1 MATAT
6 MDSFDAPMGD
16 FGSDN
21 DIQMNI
27 SEPWL
32 TNDMA
37 MDADEDG
44 SMSQEIEMSDHVDN
58 EDPAEFEMLDGEGR
72 AEDVEPRDVEFEDAS
87 HSMAA
92 EPFTPQ
98 PTELEMTAYSQPSQ
112 ADASQPLFPTG
123 AETYMHSTVPTLP
136 QEEQPQPGSEAV
148 AHAPTEF
155 QHPTGVS
162 DENAEHPASD
172 STQPADALTAT
183 DGAEPAQSGAA
194 LFEEPVHSQ
203 QHDPS
208 AIDSSTNPTST
219 EGTSQPHEHAS
230 QPTDIRNSQPQE
242 DVGEAGMVADAF
254 ENALVDGDYRP
265 TVLLSTPDP
274 DCPEVYLFNPPP
286 DSTDVRVL
294 LGTRPPTCYYAPLS
308 DLFVALRQQEFV
320 KRLPDIDIAE
330 LTVEA
335 YDIRL
340 VISETNPATSS
351 CSLHD
356 FDMIHSNEG
365 LSGYLR
371 LRLTA
376 PVPFIERFS
385 RLKAKFEASLDQMD
399 GNNEQVEENY
409 NEHQHAE
416 EQAEYEQEQEAEQQ
430 EQAIP
435 EVGAPQNGDAP
446 DTSAPFE
453 DPSVPTEVPQTT
465 IADHLDADEAHEAA
479 GETPVSADQ
488 DSAATTDVYAT
499 ATGSADQAT
508 EYAEHADPY
517 EEGDEGVEQ
526 QSYDEYVEQAEGGQ
540 EAVVDFNEQQSGQ
553 EYAEEQQE
561 EYNEDGYEE
570 GTYDEKVDEKLYGGE
585 HVAQGASD
593 VAGEGEHPAGNDEHE
608 RTGHEEASATD
619 EAPGAVAEEYNGD
632 PQPTDPNADPAQLP
646 PLPEDDGDEDDS
658 ELTTEGTSYQDP
670 IVVPEPEAQAE
681 GEGEEDVEEEYYEE
695 GEEEYYEEG
704 EYEEEYEE
712 GAEVGEEVPAGEGEG
727 APVVEAEA
735 EGAPQQAAEDAAVG
749 VGGEAGEVVED
760 GDGQAHAEAS
770 VTDEQVNIEAGEVHA
785 AIEDEHVAT
794 EDAEAEVEDDE
805 ADAEGEDDVD
815 EDGNDTYGF
824 AQYEPDTTAD
834 TTLDLHEVATDAA
847 EQHEADVGEQLEVA
861 SNISSTTLSSTSPMP
876 PPKASFAEAA
886 EMQSLDTAFSKPS
899 DASLSKPSDASFSQ
913 PLQSSLSRSAKTPL
927 AKSSSKRSL
936 REVEEDDEE
945 GALSGQEMSPGTKR
959 ARVEA

>member
-1 MATAT
+1 
-6 MDSFDAPMGD
+6 
-16 FGSDN
+16 
-21 DIQMNI
+21 
-27 SEPWL
+27 
-32 TNDMA
+32 
-37 MDADEDG
+37 
-44 SMSQEIEMSDHVDN
+44 
-58 EDPAEFEMLDGEGR
+58 
-72 AEDVEPRDVEFEDAS
+72 
-87 HSMAA
+87 
-92 EPFTPQ
+92 
-98 PTELEMTAYSQPSQ
+98 
-112 ADASQPLFPTG
+112 
-123 AETYMHSTVPTLP
+123 
-136 QEEQPQPGSEAV
+136 
-148 AHAPTEF
+148 
-155 QHPTGVS
+155 
-162 DENAEHPASD
+162 
-172 STQPADALTAT
+172 
-183 DGAEPAQSGAA
+183 
-194 LFEEPVHSQ
+194 
-203 QHDPS
+203 
-208 AIDSSTNPTST
+208 
-219 EGTSQPHEHAS
+219 
-230 QPTDIRNSQPQE
+230 
-242 DVGEAGMVADAF
+242 
-254 ENALVDGDYRP
+254 
-265 TVLLSTPDP
+265 
-274 DCPEVYLFNPPP
+274 
-286 DSTDVRVL
+286 
-294 LGTRPPTCYYAPLS
+294 
-308 DLFVALRQQEFV
+308 
-320 KRLPDIDIAE
+320 
-330 LTVEA
+330 
-335 YDIRL
+335 
-340 VISETNPATSS
+340 
-351 CSLHD
+351 
-356 FDMIHSNEG
+356 MIHSNEG

-399 GNNEQVEENY
+399 GNGEQVEENY

-416 EQAEYEQEQEAEQQ
+416 EQVEYEQEQAAEQQ

-435 EVGAPQNGDAP
+435 DVGVPQNGDAP

-465 IADHLDADEAHEAA
+465 APDHLDADEAHEAA
-479 GETPVSADQ
+479 GETLVSADQ

-508 EYAEHADPY
+508 EYAEHADLY

-540 EAVVDFNEQQSGQ
+540 EAIVDFNEQQSGQ

-593 VAGEGEHPAGNDEHE
+593 LAGEGEHSSGNGEFVHMTRSMLTGFIDEH
-608 RTGHEEASATD
+608 TGHEDESAT
-619 EAPGAVAEEYNGD
+619 EQAPDAVAQEYHGD
-632 PQPTDPNADPAQLP
+632 SQPPDPNADPAQLP

-658 ELTTEGTSYQDP
+658 ELTTEGTTYQDP

-681 GEGEEDVEEEYYEE
+681 GEGEEGAEEEYYEE
-695 GEEEYYEEG
+695 GEEEEYYEEG

-712 GAEVGEEVPAGEGEG
+712 GAEVGEEVTAGEGEG
-727 APVVEAEA
+727 APIVEAEA
-735 EGAPQQAAEDAAVG
+735 EGAPQQAAADATVD
-749 VGGEAGEVVED
+749 VGGETGGVVED
-760 GDGQAHAEAS
+760 GEAHDEAS
-770 VTDEQVNIEAGEVHA
+770 GEAHDEASGVADVQANVEAGEAHA
-785 AIEDEHVAT
+785 TVEGEHVAA
-794 EDAEAEVEDDE
+794 EDAEAEAEDDE

-834 TTLDLHEVATDAA
+834 TTLDLHEVATDAVDIG

-886 EMQSLDTAFSKPS
+886 EMQSSDTAFSKPS
-899 DASLSKPSDASFSQ
+899 DASFSQ
-913 PLQSSLSRSAKTPL
+913 SLQSSLSRSAKTPL